1 MVKRRKKHEK
11 GGEGALSPSPA
22 AHLSFAGRDSRQSV
36 PCFPHPLDANSTPT
50 KPNVEK
56 SRRNR
61 EVTGKTRRKD
71 GINQPS
77 EALQS

>member
-22 AHLSFAGRDSRQSV
+22 AHLSFAGRGSRQNI

-50 KPNVEK
+50 KPKVERK
-56 SRRNR
+56 R